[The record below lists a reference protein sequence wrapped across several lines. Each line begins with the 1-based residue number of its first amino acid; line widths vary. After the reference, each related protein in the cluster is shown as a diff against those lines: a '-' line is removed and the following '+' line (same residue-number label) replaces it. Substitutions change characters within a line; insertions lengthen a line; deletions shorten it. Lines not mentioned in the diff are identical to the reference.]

1 MQLLI
6 LFCTITYIYSDW
18 LEYVLRWNVMDQ
30 LRAKIKKNKLMIR
43 RAAPVTI
50 ESTGFAKLSRGIE
63 RICLKIKEKR
73 KI

>member
-1 MQLLI
+1 
-6 LFCTITYIYSDW
+6 
-18 LEYVLRWNVMDQ
+18 MDQ

-43 RAAPVTI
+43 RAAPITI

-63 RICLKIKEKR
+63 RICLKIKQKR